1 MMRSQR
7 TIHARTRPCNYQVI
21 DDVAA
26 GRATAAVAKPLPGGG
41 AENDA
46 RRVVYAAVG
55 ARVRRQVLAV
65 ELVVFVILKCQLTD
79 RSRRRLYDA
88 VQAVRQ
94 HVRILR
100 LQPVH
105 TSLVSAT
112 WFNWVTAQLVT
123 VTRLN
128 STAT

>member
-1 MMRSQR
+1 MRPR
-7 TIHARTRPCNYQVI
+7 NYQVI

-26 GRATAAVAKPLPGGG
+26 GRATAAVAEPLPRGG

-65 ELVVFVILKCQLTD
+65 ELVVFVVFEGQLAD

-94 HVRILR
+94 HV
-100 LQPVH
+100 
-105 TSLVSAT
+105 
-112 WFNWVTAQLVT
+112 
-123 VTRLN
+123 
-128 STAT
+128 